1 MPPSLTLPRRST
13 EARHMVNSRPY
24 QNTYGRK
31 SQRSHESSSANP
43 SLSDLDYAEHPT
55 GETVANASQLE
66 VLFEEPTVIPNT
78 DISVLDSGASQLP
91 TSCTTVTTTSSDDVQ
106 FIAGPFKAT
115 SPRKSLPREL
125 AAAKHQT
132 KEARERTDV
141 ILSKQRENLNCH
153 ICLLIVN
160 RPFIL
165 SCGHFFCAE
174 CISECA
180 KYHVQKR
187 TNPKC
192 PDCRVITGHFTP
204 IEAHHLQQMAVALR
218 SELGI
223 AQPPRGSLKDE
234 PSKLSSLS
242 SPPDLSSKSTSSPD
256 NPKPK
261 LHRPSASAASD
272 LRLKYQTL
280 SRHADEASNYDMR
293 VMAAAISSS
302 VQSATPQLPSIESS
316 LQNFQTEIT
325 KQTVKSMLSASAA
338 VPSIEENSLES
349 LLVADRL
356 GRLQFGDPRKRN
368 TKVMRALMSVS
379 SLHDA
384 ASDLKTRLDDLS
396 RTQTTAE
403 IQSILCAVEDGSETL
418 RREIASSTAAVSVKA
433 KEVRGVLD
441 SIEQSVQLWRREY
454 PDTAPV
460 KIDNRKCFFDPGQ
473 DKNSPTIIAY
483 CIALVAR
490 VFERTAQRGA
500 TFILKMIKIF
510 GYTLATLGGRNL
522 NTDQE
527 IALAEIPESIER
539 LEKKFNLDVDCV
551 PYAVCPKCSKIYA
564 PSFPN
569 GASHPVYP
577 PICLERQT
585 PSEEPCSTSL
595 LSYGKPAKIFEYYP
609 FFDWFGKFIS
619 LPGIEEYG
627 DKFCEA
633 VESHQ
638 NVPNKKVD
646 QTDGCFVHEF
656 PGADAQLFIADRGSE
671 GRWLFT
677 LNADFF
683 NAEGNRIRGKKS
695 STGMMAM
702 SCLNLPLKM
711 RNDHAYLYIP
721 GIIQGPQEP
730 NAINAE
736 HRHYLKPLIDDLLTG
751 YTRGIRPYATH
762 RTYGQN
768 CPYDRVFRVALALVL
783 MDFKAAR
790 PFSGFLDVTS
800 HHFCYM
806 CDCWHVSHLGR
817 TDYEEWKSADD
828 AFLRKGAELWRDA
841 PDIKKRKI
849 LEDIFG
855 TRASEFW
862 RLPYWKASIQL
873 GIDPMHTMFLIL
885 LQRYFRDILG
895 LDNPDDPKRTPKK
908 PKFKFAFY
916 YDFTPPPPLS
926 SLVNQEDATRLRT
939 SINGYDSQPIDDNLL
954 SLLEWPHLS
963 MEHSAYRW
971 ARLQSLQVQVANDSR
986 AQQAV
991 LDILNDL
998 SERAPTTEAQR
1009 HQLYSRIQRHKWSA
1023 ILYVCDNLAIFPNA
1037 SGPDLRNS
1045 SQITQ
1050 KDVTKRELS
1059 NILLHWRTNEIKEE
1073 YSFIWPFF
1081 TPSDIPPPIIPWATH
1096 HASIPDQDN
1105 HPTYR
1110 KFSPGERLSLLKELA
1125 ASMSYHSASHV
1136 GNLHRLL
1143 QKPMAQDH
1151 KDDLRKALKQSNAD
1165 ALAYVCADIERLP
1178 VNKFNKD
1185 HLVDQLM
1192 TWRMS
1197 KPLEQMPSIE
1207 LDSSGLLHRIQQVIR
1222 EAVTPAWVTNPPPNV
1237 GLAQAGTLK
1246 AEHWRTL
1253 FSIHVPLAVLSLWKE
1268 HSPSASPDA
1277 SSMTSLVDTTMYLAC
1292 ASIVMA
1298 KRTLSVERRNLY
1310 CHLLR
1315 LHILGLKQDF
1325 PGWIFPTHHLAFHI
1339 FDGMNNFS
1347 GVRNWWLFPFENL
1360 IGKLQRIP
1368 TNHIAGQFEHTMLHS
1383 FCKGASF
1390 RQWLLRENS
1399 PPILKYCQQ
1408 LLDKAYNYDRGSS
1421 TPPPPVA
1428 QDDDID
1434 ESEVLTTVNAEL
1446 VASNFVQPDSKY
1458 KILPSPTLTRM
1469 LGTEPFECF
1478 SRIPGSKGDYTI
1490 PGKGAIGN
1498 SNVCFQAQGNYR
1510 PGQRWLAGQ
1519 IRHIFR
1525 QTKSSPI
1532 QVGICRSMPT
1542 STPHPF
1548 SDYWANGFEA
1558 DIVASKFSNSLE
1570 IINFS
1575 QIAGHSARWSISD
1588 DLVVVVNL
1596 CSVLSLQD

>member
-1 MPPSLTLPRRST
+1 MLP
-13 EARHMVNSRPY
+13 VIF
-24 QNTYGRK
+24 
-31 SQRSHESSSANP
+31 
-43 SLSDLDYAEHPT
+43 
-55 GETVANASQLE
+55 
-66 VLFEEPTVIPNT
+66 LF
-78 DISVLDSGASQLP
+78 QQP
-91 TSCTTVTTTSSDDVQ
+91 TSRTTAATTSSDDVQ

-115 SPRKSLPREL
+115 YPRKSLPQKL
-125 AAAKHQT
+125 AVIKHKN

-141 ILSKQRENLNCH
+141 FLLKQRENLNCH
-153 ICLLIVN
+153 ICLSIVN

-187 TNPKC
+187 TNPRC

-223 AQPPRGSLKDE
+223 PQPPRGSLKWPSIFKDLLGSLKDE
-234 PSKLSSLS
+234 PLKLSSLS

-256 NPKPK
+256 NAKPK
-261 LHRPSASAASD
+261 LHWPSAAAASD
-272 LRLKYQTL
+272 LRSKYQTL
-280 SRHADEASNYDMR
+280 SRHADEASNYNMS
-293 VMAAAISSS
+293 VMAAAISSGM
-302 VQSATPQLPSIESS
+302 QSATPQLPSIERS
-316 LQNFQTEIT
+316 LHKFQAEIT
-325 KQTVKSMLSASAA
+325 KQTVKSMLSASAGT
-338 VPSIEENSLES
+338 PSVEENSLES
-349 LLVADRL
+349 LLVPDRH
-356 GRLQFGDPRKRN
+356 GRLQFGDPRK
-368 TKVMRALMSVS
+368 S
-379 SLHDA
+379 SA
-384 ASDLKTRLDDLS
+384 K
-396 RTQTTAE
+396 
-403 IQSILCAVEDGSETL
+403 SILCAVEDGSDTL
-418 RREIASSTAAVSVKA
+418 RREIASSTAAVSVEA

-441 SIEQSVQLWRREY
+441 SIQQSVQLWRTKY
-454 PDTAPV
+454 PNTAPV
-460 KIDNRKCFFDPGQ
+460 KIDNRKCFFDPTQ
-473 DKNSPTIIAY
+473 DKNSPTVIAY

-510 GYTLATLGGRNL
+510 GYTLATLGGRTL

-527 IALAEIPESIER
+527 IALAGIPESIER

-551 PYAVCPKCSKIYA
+551 PYAVCPKCSMTYA

-585 PSEEPCSTSL
+585 SSEEPCNASL

-619 LPGIEEYG
+619 LPRIEEYS

-638 NVPNKKVD
+638 NVPIKKVD
-646 QTDGCFVHEF
+646 QTDSCFVHEF
-656 PGADAQLFIADRGSE
+656 LRADAQLFIADR
-671 GRWLFT
+671 
-677 LNADFF
+677 
-683 NAEGNRIRGKKS
+683 NRIRGKKS

-711 RNDHAYLYIP
+711 RNDHAYLYVP
-721 GIIQGPQEP
+721 GIIQGPHEP

-736 HRHYLKPLIDDLLTG
+736 HR

-762 RTYGQN
+762 RTYGKD
-768 CPYDRVFRVALALVL
+768 CPYDRIFRVALALVL

-828 AFLRKGAELWRDA
+828 AFLRKGAELWCDA
-841 PDIKKRKI
+841 PDTKKRKI
-849 LEDIFG
+849 LEDMFG

-916 YDFTPPPPLS
+916 HNFTPPPPLS
-926 SLVNQEDATRLRT
+926 SLI
-939 SINGYDSQPIDDNLL
+939 S
-954 SLLEWPHLS
+954 
-963 MEHSAYRW
+963 
-971 ARLQSLQVQVANDSR
+971 NDSR
-986 AQQAV
+986 ARQAV

-998 SERAPTTEAQR
+998 SERAPVTEAQK

-1023 ILYVCDNLAIFPNA
+1023 ILYVCDNLAIFPNERP
-1037 SGPDLRNS
+1037 PDLRNS

-1059 NILLHWRTNEIKEE
+1059 NILLHWRTHEIREE
-1073 YSFIWPFF
+1073 QLFIWPYF
-1081 TPSDIPPPIIPWATH
+1081 TPTDIPPPVIPWATH
-1096 HASIPDQDN
+1096 HASTPDHDN
-1105 HPTYR
+1105 PIMYR
-1110 KFSPGERLSLLKELA
+1110 KFTPGERSNLLRELA
-1125 ASMSYHSASHV
+1125 ASMTYHSASHV

-1143 QKPMAQDH
+1143 QKPLVHDH
-1151 KDDLRKALKQSNAD
+1151 KDDLRKALKQSNGD
-1165 ALAYVCADIERLP
+1165 ALTYVCADIDRLP
-1178 VNKFNKD
+1178 AKD
-1185 HLVDQLM
+1185 VEAA
-1192 TWRMS
+1192 RANA
-1197 KPLEQMPSIE
+1197 IN
-1207 LDSSGLLHRIQQVIR
+1207 QVR
-1222 EAVTPAWVTNPPPNV
+1222 LFQS
-1237 GLAQAGTLK
+1237 LAENST
-1246 AEHWRTL
+1246 
-1253 FSIHVPLAVLSLWKE
+1253 
-1268 HSPSASPDA
+1268 
-1277 SSMTSLVDTTMYLAC
+1277 
-1292 ASIVMA
+1292 VMA

-1310 CHLLR
+1310 RHLLR

-1368 TNHIAGQFEHTMLHS
+1368 TNHITGLFILLSAWGLTYIGKIGQFEHTMLHS

-1399 PPILKYCQQ
+1399 PPILRYCQQ

-1421 TPPPPVA
+1421 APPPPVA
-1428 QDDDID
+1428 PADDID
-1434 ESEVLTTVNAEL
+1434 DSEGSITVDAEL
-1446 VASNFVQPDSKY
+1446 VTSNFAQPDSKY
-1458 KILPSPTLTRM
+1458 KILPSPTLTR
-1469 LGTEPFECF
+1469 LLRAEPFECF

-1490 PGKGAIGN
+1490 PGEGAIGN
-1498 SNVCFQAQGNYR
+1498 SNICFQAQGTYR
-1510 PGQRWLAGQ
+1510 PGQRWIAGQ

-1525 QTKSSPI
+1525 RTQNGPL
-1532 QVGICRSMPT
+1532 QAVICWSMPA

-1548 SDYWANGFEA
+1548 ADYWANGFEA
-1558 DIVASKFSNSLE
+1558 DMVASNFSDTLE
-1570 IINFS
+1570 IITLS
-1575 QIAGHSARWSISD
+1575 QIAGHIARWSITN

-1596 CSVLSLQD
+1596 CSVSLIFVYLLFTLNML

>member
-1 MPPSLTLPRRST
+1 MTSYR
-13 EARHMVNSRPY
+13 
-24 QNTYGRK
+24 
-31 SQRSHESSSANP
+31 
-43 SLSDLDYAEHPT
+43 DL
-55 GETVANASQLE
+55 L
-66 VLFEEPTVIPNT
+66 
-78 DISVLDSGASQLP
+78 
-91 TSCTTVTTTSSDDVQ
+91 
-106 FIAGPFKAT
+106 
-115 SPRKSLPREL
+115 
-125 AAAKHQT
+125 
-132 KEARERTDV
+132 
-141 ILSKQRENLNCH
+141 
-153 ICLLIVN
+153 
-160 RPFIL
+160 
-165 SCGHFFCAE
+165 
-174 CISECA
+174 
-180 KYHVQKR
+180 
-187 TNPKC
+187 
-192 PDCRVITGHFTP
+192 
-204 IEAHHLQQMAVALR
+204 
-218 SELGI
+218 
-223 AQPPRGSLKDE
+223 GSLKDE

-551 PYAVCPKCSKIYA
+551 PYAVCPKCSKTYA

-656 PGADAQLFIADRGSE
+656 PGADAQLFIVDRGSE

-695 STGMMAM
+695 S
-702 SCLNLPLKM
+702 
-711 RNDHAYLYIP
+711 
-721 GIIQGPQEP
+721 
-730 NAINAE
+730 
-736 HRHYLKPLIDDLLTG
+736 
-751 YTRGIRPYATH
+751 
-762 RTYGQN
+762 
-768 CPYDRVFRVALALVL
+768 
-783 MDFKAAR
+783 
-790 PFSGFLDVTS
+790 
-800 HHFCYM
+800 
-806 CDCWHVSHLGR
+806 

-939 SINGYDSQPIDDNLL
+939 SIIGYDSQPIDDNLL

-1310 CHLLR
+1310 RHLLR

-1596 CSVLSLQD
+1596 CSD

>member
-1 MPPSLTLPRRST
+1 MPSNLTVPRQST
-13 EARHMVNSRPY
+13 EARHMANFRPY

-31 SQRSHESSSANP
+31 SRRSRESSSADP
-43 SLSDLDYAEHPT
+43 SLSDSDYAEPILLPDDPT
-55 GETVANASQLE
+55 GETIVNASQSE
-66 VLFEEPTVIPNT
+66 VPPEELTVIPNT
-78 DISVLDSGASQLP
+78 DISALESGASQVFELFLRNMLPVIFLFQQP
-91 TSCTTVTTTSSDDVQ
+91 TSRTTAATTSSDDVQ

-115 SPRKSLPREL
+115 YPRKSLPQKL
-125 AAAKHQT
+125 AVIKHKN
-132 KEARERTDV
+132 KEARERMDV
-141 ILSKQRENLNCH
+141 FLLKQRENLNCH
-153 ICLLIVN
+153 ICLSIVN

-187 TNPKC
+187 TNPRC

-223 AQPPRGSLKDE
+223 PQPPRGSLKWPSIFKDLLGSLKDE

-256 NPKPK
+256 NAKPK
-261 LHRPSASAASD
+261 LHWPSAAAASD
-272 LRLKYQTL
+272 LRSKYQTL
-280 SRHADEASNYDMR
+280 SRHADEASNYNMS

-302 VQSATPQLPSIESS
+302 MQSATPQLPSIERS
-316 LQNFQTEIT
+316 LHKFQAEIT
-325 KQTVKSMLSASAA
+325 KQTVKSMLSVSAGT
-338 VPSIEENSLES
+338 PSVEENSLES
-349 LLVADRL
+349 LLVPDRH
-356 GRLQFGDPRKRN
+356 GRLQFGDPRKSS
-368 TKVMRALMSVS
+368 TK
-379 SLHDA
+379 
-384 ASDLKTRLDDLS
+384 
-396 RTQTTAE
+396 TTAE
-403 IQSILCAVEDGSETL
+403 IQSILCAVEDGSDTL
-418 RREIASSTAAVSVKA
+418 RREIASSTAAVSVEA

-441 SIEQSVQLWRREY
+441 SIQQSVQLWRTKY

-460 KIDNRKCFFDPGQ
+460 KIDNRKCFFDPTQ
-473 DKNSPTIIAY
+473 DKNSPTVIAY

-510 GYTLATLGGRNL
+510 GYTLATLGGRTL

-527 IALAEIPESIER
+527 IALAGIPESIER

-551 PYAVCPKCSKIYA
+551 PYAVCPKCSMTYA

-585 PSEEPCSTSL
+585 SSEEPCNASL

-638 NVPNKKVD
+638 NVPIRKVD

-656 PGADAQLFIADRGSE
+656 LGADARLFIADRGSE

-711 RNDHAYLYIP
+711 RNDHAYLYVP
-721 GIIQGPQEP
+721 GIIQGPHEP

-736 HRHYLKPLIDDLLTG
+736 HRHYLKPLIDDLLVG

-762 RTYGQN
+762 RTYGKD
-768 CPYDRVFRVALALVL
+768 CPYDRIFRVALALVL

-841 PDIKKRKI
+841 PDTKKRKI
-849 LEDIFG
+849 LEDMFG

-916 YDFTPPPPLS
+916 HNFTPPPPLS
-926 SLVNQEDATRLRT
+926 SLI
-939 SINGYDSQPIDDNLL
+939 S
-954 SLLEWPHLS
+954 
-963 MEHSAYRW
+963 
-971 ARLQSLQVQVANDSR
+971 NDSR
-986 AQQAV
+986 ARQAV

-998 SERAPTTEAQR
+998 SERAPVTEAQK

-1023 ILYVCDNLAIFPNA
+1023 ILYVCDNLAIFPNERP
-1037 SGPDLRNS
+1037 PDLRNS

-1059 NILLHWRTNEIKEE
+1059 NILLHWRTHEIREE
-1073 YSFIWPFF
+1073 QLFIWPYF
-1081 TPSDIPPPIIPWATH
+1081 TPTDIPPPVIPWATH
-1096 HASIPDQDN
+1096 HASTPDHDN
-1105 HPTYR
+1105 PITYR
-1110 KFSPGERLSLLKELA
+1110 KFTPGERSNLLRELA
-1125 ASMSYHSASHV
+1125 ASMTYHSASHV

-1143 QKPMAQDH
+1143 QKPLVHDH
-1151 KDDLRKALKQSNAD
+1151 KDDLRKALKQSNGD
-1165 ALAYVCADIERLP
+1165 ALTYVCADIDRLP
-1178 VNKFNKD
+1178 ASKFNKD
-1185 HLVDQLM
+1185 VLVDQLM
-1192 TWRMS
+1192 LWRMS
-1197 KPLEQMPSIE
+1197 KPLEQMPSIK
-1207 LDSSGLLHRIQQVIR
+1207 LDSSSLLQRIQQVIR

-1237 GLAQAGTLK
+1237 GSAQAGTLK

-1253 FSIHVPLAVLSLWKE
+1253 FLIHVPLAVLSLWQEK
-1268 HSPSASPDA
+1268 SPLASPEA
-1277 SSMTSLVDTTMYLAC
+1277 SSMTSVVDTTMHLAC
-1292 ASIVMA
+1292 ASLVMA

-1310 CHLLR
+1310 RHLLR

-1368 TNHIAGQFEHTMLHS
+1368 TNHITGLFILLSAWGLTYIGKIGQFEHTMLHS

-1399 PPILKYCQQ
+1399 PPILRYCQQ

-1421 TPPPPVA
+1421 APPPPVA
-1428 QDDDID
+1428 PADDID
-1434 ESEVLTTVNAEL
+1434 DSEGSITVDAEL
-1446 VASNFVQPDSKY
+1446 VASNFAQPDSKY
-1458 KILPSPTLTRM
+1458 KILPSPTLTR
-1469 LGTEPFECF
+1469 LLRAEPFECF

-1490 PGKGAIGN
+1490 PGEGAIGN
-1498 SNVCFQAQGNYR
+1498 SNICFQAQGTYR
-1510 PGQRWLAGQ
+1510 PGQRWIAGQ

-1525 QTKSSPI
+1525 RTQNGPL
-1532 QVGICRSMPT
+1532 QAVICRSMPA

-1548 SDYWANGFEA
+1548 ADYWANGFEA
-1558 DIVASKFSNSLE
+1558 DMVASNFSDTLE
-1570 IINFS
+1570 IITLS
-1575 QIAGHSARWSISD
+1575 QIAGHIARWSITN

-1596 CSVLSLQD
+1596 CSD